1 MEVNTW
7 PALLEKA
14 APAWAMVLI
23 FIGHITWQSFIFNK
37 KAAVEQGKRI
47 DTIEKTLVTKTDLNT
62 TKTELKADLN
72 TAKAELRADI
82 KRLSKRI
89 DELFKQRTSQ

>member
-1 MEVNTW
+1 M
-7 PALLEKA
+7 
-14 APAWAMVLI
+14 
-23 FIGHITWQSFIFNK
+23 FNK

-47 DTIEKTLVTKTDLNT
+47 DIIEKTLVTKNDLNT

-82 KRLSKRI
+82 KRLGKRI